1 MKTRLTFLLVLLI
14 SATTVFGQTQTV
26 NIEKPWKDVTKQG
39 FYEMSQDQV
48 DSLVVDHFYK
58 RKLNGALLILASLFV
73 PTFGNIEINDE
84 PLFPG
89 IVLVSSAVSTGLLVG
104 GIVIMTQNRRKILYQ
119 HLTGEAPLEEKYLI
133 RILKDR
139 YEEEN
144 GE

>member
-14 SATTVFGQTQTV
+14 SATTAFGQTQTV
-26 NIEKPWKDVTKQG
+26 NIGKSWKDVTKKG

-58 RKLNGALLILASLFV
+58 RKLTGAMLILGAIAV
-73 PTFGNIEINDE
+73 PSFNVQVDGE

-89 IVLVSSAVSTGLLVG
+89 LALATSLASLGLLTG
-104 GIVIMTQNRRKILYQ
+104 GIVIMTNNRRKILYQ
-119 HLTGEAPLEEKYLI
+119 HLTGEVPLTEEKLI
-133 RILKDR
+133 KILKDR